1 MSEEQ
6 RALNDVLGS
15 PAEQEPSEEPASPS
29 EEEPVQKPEEEKPE
43 EDKPKEE
50 EVPVEKPEKE
60 VIPPEPKREKP
71 SSKKGLDDNVVFVG
85 KKPTMSYVLAAVTQ
99 FSDGLDEIHIKARGK
114 NISRAVDVAEVVRK
128 RFVQNVTTQVG
139 IDTQEI
145 VDENKNRINVSTI
158 DIALKR

>member
-6 RALNDVLGS
+6 RALNDVLGN
-15 PAEQEPSEEPASPS
+15 PAEQETP
-29 EEEPVQKPEEEKPE
+29 EKPE
-43 EDKPKEE
+43 PPAEE
-50 EVPVEKPEKE
+50 EAPAESVEQEAPAQKPTKDVPPTRANA
-60 VIPPEPKREKP
+60 PKP
-71 SSKKGLDDNVVFVG
+71 SIRKRIDDNIVFVG

-128 RFVQNVTTQVG
+128 RFVQNVKTEIG

-145 VDENKNRINVSTI
+145 IDENKNRINVSTI
-158 DIALKR
+158 DISLKR